1 MALIELSAGLHTDHQ
16 PAASSSNMPPNNR
29 STAASSTTGTH
40 GRQQAS
46 QNCSTRSSATALRH
60 AKSPSRASSV
70 RSRAA
75 FFEAMSISPPGRS
88 PPHDRGSPAGS
99 TLPEQVLLSRSL
111 DASHCA
117 SKAASPQ
124 TAGQEVEM
132 VDQAAQGSR
141 EGKSQTQPAGCT
153 QTHVIP
159 DTPAR
164 PRFRRRSLSDI
175 KHSSCCEV
183 QLQIA
188 ESCHDRPSCSRNVS
202 AKPAGP
208 QAAVPA
214 EGNSTLLDTDADH
227 GIELQEQGH
236 AEMLEHALE
245 RLTTEVAERDK
256 QSVAAASALA
266 CKTQECASLM
276 GVVRELTEN
285 RSKLVCAR
293 TNLAEKLAEMQHEYM
308 RLMRVA
314 DLSRV
319 VSKENVA
326 KTAKVM
332 KTLKQVEDESAR
344 QQHLI
349 GYFKERNKN
358 LKDENL
364 ELRERLCLL
373 ERLDLLSYSRDS
385 VCMREFKVHALK
397 ETY

>member
-1 MALIELSAGLHTDHQ
+1 
-16 PAASSSNMPPNNR
+16 
-29 STAASSTTGTH
+29 
-40 GRQQAS
+40 
-46 QNCSTRSSATALRH
+46 
-60 AKSPSRASSV
+60 
-70 RSRAA
+70 
-75 FFEAMSISPPGRS
+75 
-88 PPHDRGSPAGS
+88 
-99 TLPEQVLLSRSL
+99 
-111 DASHCA
+111 
-117 SKAASPQ
+117 
-124 TAGQEVEM
+124 M
-132 VDQAAQGSR
+132 VDQGAQGSR
-141 EGKSQTQPAGCT
+141 EGNAPTQPAKHT
-153 QTHVIP
+153 QTHVSP

-164 PRFRRRSLSDI
+164 PRFRRRSLSDM
-175 KHSSCCEV
+175 KHSSYCETQS
-183 QLQIA
+183 QLA
-188 ESCHDRPSCSRNVS
+188 DSCRDRSSCSRNVS
-202 AKPAGP
+202 AESVGP
-208 QAAVPA
+208 QTAAPA
-214 EGNSTLLDTDADH
+214 EGSSTVLDADADQ

-245 RLTTEVAERDK
+245 RLKAEVHERDK

-266 CKTQECASLM
+266 CKTQECESLM

-308 RLMRVA
+308 RLMRVT
-314 DLSRV
+314 DLSRI

-349 GYFKERNKN
+349 GFFKERNKN

>member
-1 MALIELSAGLHTDHQ
+1 MGHIELSAELQHTNCCSADQ
-16 PAASSSNMPPNNR
+16 ADPSTNILSADATMVSERQQSGSSCSTSSSMADPQP
-29 STAASSTTGTH
+29 GTCE
-40 GRQQAS
+40 RQ
-46 QNCSTRSSATALRH
+46 RVR
-60 AKSPSRASSV
+60 PSSV

-75 FFEAMSISPPGRS
+75 FFEALNAPPLPNSPLSPENPSQQPGNQPRLKPLS
-88 PPHDRGSPAGS
+88 NRGRVEM
-99 TLPEQVLLSRSL
+99 TLVT
-111 DASHCA
+111 DSH
-117 SKAASPQ
+117 PG
-124 TAGQEVEM
+124 GQEVEM
-132 VDQAAQGSR
+132 VDQCPQ
-141 EGKSQTQPAGCT
+141 E
-153 QTHVIP
+153 
-159 DTPAR
+159 
-164 PRFRRRSLSDI
+164 
-175 KHSSCCEV
+175 
-183 QLQIA
+183 
-188 ESCHDRPSCSRNVS
+188 
-202 AKPAGP
+202 
-208 QAAVPA
+208 QAAPAKLNKYASQPGLLLVSSPAVATPKLLINKIVHHSTFPEIQSNTTEQTALLAGDAERLLSCNAATDCSVSVNVPVSYVVHGD
-214 EGNSTLLDTDADH
+214 EE

-236 AEMLEHALE
+236 TEMLQHALE
-245 RLTTEVAERDK
+245 RLQSELTERDK

-266 CKTQECASLM
+266 CKTQECESLM
-276 GVVRELTEN
+276 HVVRELTEN

-358 LKDENL
+358 LKDENF
-364 ELRERLCLL
+364 ELKERVCLL

-385 VCMREFKVHALK
+385 VCMREFKLHALK